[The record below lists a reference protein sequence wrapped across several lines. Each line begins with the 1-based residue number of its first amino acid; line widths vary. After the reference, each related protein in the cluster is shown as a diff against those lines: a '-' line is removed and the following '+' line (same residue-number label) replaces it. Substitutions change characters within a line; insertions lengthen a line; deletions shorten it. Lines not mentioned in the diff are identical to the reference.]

1 MWWSNPE
8 WFAQPSLFSVSH
20 LSKNI
25 SKKWGCP
32 SPTDCLS
39 ISSYPSLMLPV
50 SPSPSSK
57 IVVCTSLGSS
67 WVCLCSWKSG
77 QTDLGSDS
85 SSLYNDSDPS
95 LFIKSC
101 WPLRLHTPL
110 PLLTDPHCIQA
121 PSTALWNQT
130 RKWLQRGIQKGV
142 WVSVCVLNTMPKNI
156 FWLNWQKYSYDK

>member
-1 MWWSNPE
+1 
-8 WFAQPSLFSVSH
+8 
-20 LSKNI
+20 
-25 SKKWGCP
+25 
-32 SPTDCLS
+32 
-39 ISSYPSLMLPV
+39 MLPV

-57 IVVCTSLGSS
+57 TVVCTSLGSS
-67 WVCLCSWKSG
+67 WVCLCSWKSE

-85 SSLYNDSDPS
+85 STLYNDSDPS

-130 RKWLQRGIQKGV
+130 RKWPQRGIQKGV
-142 WVSVCVLNTMPKNI
+142 WVSVCTKYYA
-156 FWLNWQKYSYDK
+156 QKYILTQLAEILLTFILRHICMINNKEKSGKFQCWLTLWKLTDCSI